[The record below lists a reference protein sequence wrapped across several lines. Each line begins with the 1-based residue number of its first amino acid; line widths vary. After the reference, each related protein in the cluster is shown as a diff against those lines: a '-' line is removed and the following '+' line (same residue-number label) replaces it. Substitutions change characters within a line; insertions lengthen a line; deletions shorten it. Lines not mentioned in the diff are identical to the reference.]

1 LNGSQSVARALP
13 RASAGLLTQGQT
25 RWSIPLSP
33 KTPKKIP
40 KSTLLAALAR
50 SILAGE
56 TAPEQIAA
64 RCSRTLGREWR
75 WVRSLAQRYVR
86 RFEHQVRP
94 RRRDVV
100 LFLRED
106 KGFQRFFRE
115 YFDELCVAEWIA
127 EPQRMQPV
135 AAAREWN
142 LPAIES
148 VGELADWLRLD
159 PGDLEWFADLK
170 GLESVRGSSRL
181 RHYHYRVLAK
191 TCGGVRLIE
200 VPKPRLKE
208 IQRQVLSKI
217 LARVPPHPAVHGFV
231 KGRSIRTFAAPHVGR
246 RVVLKMDLEDFFP
259 SLSGARI
266 QAFFRTAGYPETVAD
281 LLGGICTN
289 ATPREI
295 WRELRPGVDPVPLR
309 EARSLYSRP
318 HLPQGA
324 PSSPALANVCA
335 YRLDCRL
342 RGLAQSAG
350 AEYTR
355 YADDLAFSG
364 EEAFERC
371 VERFALHAAAALLEE
386 GFTVNHRKTRIMR
399 QGVRQ
404 RLAGLVV
411 NQRTNVARADFDRLK
426 ATLNNCLRHGPESQ
440 NREAH
445 ASFRSHLQGRIEFVK
460 MVNPAK
466 GLRLRGMFHQI
477 QW

>member
-1 LNGSQSVARALP
+1 M
-13 RASAGLLTQGQT
+13 
-25 RWSIPLSP
+25 
-33 KTPKKIP
+33 P
-40 KSTLLAALAR
+40 KSTLQAALAR

-64 RCSRTLGREWR
+64 RCGRTLGRQWR
-75 WVRSLAQRYVR
+75 WLRSLAQRYVR

-100 LFLRED
+100 QFLRDD
-106 KGFQRFFRE
+106 KGFQRAYRA
-115 YFDELCVAEWIA
+115 YAGELWVAEWIA
-127 EPQRMQPV
+127 EAQRMQPV
-135 AAAREWN
+135 AAARAWN
-142 LPAIES
+142 IPPIES
-148 VGELADWLRLD
+148 AGELANWLQLD
-159 PGDLEWFADLK
+159 AGELEWFADLK
-170 GLESVRGSSRL
+170 GLESIRGNARL

-191 TCGGVRLIE
+191 KLGRIRLIE

-208 IQRQVLSKI
+208 IQRQILSEI
-217 LARVPPHPAVHGFV
+217 LHQIPPHPAAHGFV
-231 KGRSIRTFAAPHVGR
+231 KGRSIRTFVAPHVGR

-266 QAFFRTAGYPETVAD
+266 QAFFRAAGYPEMVAD

-289 ATPREI
+289 APPPEI
-295 WRELRPGVDPVPLR
+295 WRELGQGIDRVQLR

-318 HLPQGA
+318 HLPQGV
-324 PSSPALANVCA
+324 PTSPALANGCA
-335 YRLDCRL
+335 YRVDCRL
-342 RGLAQSAG
+342 RALARSAG

-364 EEAFERC
+364 GEAFEKC
-371 VERFALHAAAALLEE
+371 VERFASHAAAVLLEE
-386 GFTVNHRKTRIMR
+386 GFTMNHRKTRIMR

-404 RLAGLVV
+404 HLAGLVV
-411 NQRTNVARADFDRLK
+411 NRRANVIRADFDLLK
-426 ATLNNCLRHGPESQ
+426 ATLTNCIRLGPESQ

-445 ASFRSHLQGRIEFVK
+445 PSFQEHLRGRVEYVK

-466 GLRLRGMFHQI
+466 GLRLRGMFDQI